1 MPRTQIQ
8 LTEQQYHAL
17 KERAR
22 LRNVSM
28 AELIRESIE
37 LYLAT
42 SPERSSAERRQA
54 ALAVAGRF
62 ESGLRD
68 LAERHDDYLEK
79 AFSQ

>member
-1 MPRTQIQ
+1 MVRTQIQ
-8 LTEQQYHAL
+8 LTEQQHEAL
-17 KERAR
+17 IERAR
-22 LRNVSM
+22 ARNVSM

-42 SPERSSAERRQA
+42 SPERSSTEQRQA

-68 LAERHDDYLEK
+68 LAERHDDYLEE
-79 AFSQ
+79 AFSR